1 LAYLR
6 QKSIVHRDL
15 KPANI
20 VLNEKMQI
28 QLTDFGT
35 AKSMFSAST
44 SNNSASDASDIS
56 YVSGN
61 SNISAISGM
70 SNNTKSALS
79 RDSNERIP
87 LQANPELPDDFDEL
101 VGSEYY
107 ISPEMLEQR
116 HWSYATDLWA
126 LGIIVFQFFA
136 GKVPF
141 KGKTQDD
148 TFELIKKCTFT
159 IPSDIPKDAK
169 DLISKLLKRVPE
181 ERIGA
186 QNINDVL
193 SHPFF

>member
-1 LAYLR
+1 
-6 QKSIVHRDL
+6 
-15 KPANI
+15 
-20 VLNEKMQI
+20 
-28 QLTDFGT
+28 
-35 AKSMFSAST
+35 MFSASA

-61 SNISAISGM
+61 SNISAILGM
-70 SNNTKSALS
+70 SNNTGALS

-87 LQANPELPDDFDEL
+87 LQANPELPDDSDEL

-107 ISPEMLEQR
+107 ISPEMLESRQ
-116 HWSYATDLWA
+116 WSYATDLWA
-126 LGIIVFQFFA
+126 LGIILFQFFA

-141 KGKTQDD
+141 KGKTQDE

-159 IPSDIPKDAK
+159 IPSEIPKEAK
-169 DLISKLLKRVPE
+169 DLISKLLKKVPE

>member
-1 LAYLR
+1 
-6 QKSIVHRDL
+6 
-15 KPANI
+15 
-20 VLNEKMQI
+20 
-28 QLTDFGT
+28 
-35 AKSMFSAST
+35 MFSASA
-44 SNNSASDASDIS
+44 SNNSASDSSDIS

-87 LQANPELPDDFDEL
+87 LRAGSDDFEEL

-107 ISPEMLEQR
+107 ISPEMLDQR
-116 HWSYATDLWA
+116 QWSYATDLWA
-126 LGIIVFQFFA
+126 LGIMVFQFFA

-148 TFELIKKCTFT
+148 TFELIKKCSFT
-159 IPSDIPKDAK
+159 IPSDVPKEAK